1 LSRNGNLQYEAEALG
16 ASLPPLMVDAERLA
30 SAVSLG
36 VHGRRKAGMG
46 ESFWQFR
53 RHRPEDSST
62 AIDWRQSAKSQH
74 LFVREREWEAAPS
87 VWFWCDSSPGMRFA
101 SGRVTKSDR
110 ARLIALALMSLLVRG
125 GERVALYGDG
135 YAPASSRA
143 ALRRIGH
150 ALLDLPPDDANLP
163 PDAAISKNAQ
173 FVWLSDFLA
182 PLQDIEATLR
192 RLSRSAVAGQLVHIV
207 DPAEEDFP
215 FTGRTRFE
223 DARGSESEIVG
234 RAEAV
239 AAAYRTRFKAHADAV
254 GALARRLGWTYIA
267 HRTDRSPQTALIA
280 LYADMSGA

>member
-1 LSRNGNLQYEAEALG
+1 MSRNGNLQYEAEALG

-74 LFVREREWEAAPS
+74 LFVREREWEAAQS